1 MLFRPIDEM
10 SLRQLFSTPFA
21 KEILGLSYIGPV
33 LDPLGKV
40 DTSPDALIL
49 DMRKS
54 PYKTLRCDFKF
65 TPNSKEDF
73 AHNGKFDVAV
83 IWAYGKITKEKLQ
96 ADLLEQNGCYE
107 IIALEEVKAFHSL
120 LEYNN
125 ENIKLSQDFTSLKT
139 TILKRDAAY
148 VTCLYMAAA
157 VYPKR
162 INYEQMIDYL
172 EKRFPQVKAMSAKG
186 KSNAVTA
193 FTQTTPPL
201 LEWVF
206 AKNYQWIKD
215 YDSKIGKSYL
225 AELIQI
231 NFRLDLPTD
240 KDLDYVSDKS

>member
-10 SLRQLFSTPFA
+10 SLRHLFSTPFA
-21 KEILGLSYIGPV
+21 KEAVGLSYIGPV

-54 PYKTLRCDFKF
+54 PYKILRCEFKF
-65 TPNSKEDF
+65 VPNSKDDF
-73 AHNGKFDVAV
+73 THNGKFDIAV
-83 IWAYGKITKEKLQ
+83 IWSYGRIDRAKLQ
-96 ADLLEQNGCYE
+96 ADLSEQNGCYE
-107 IIALEEVKAFHSL
+107 IIAFDEIRAFHSL

-125 ENIKLSQDFTSLKT
+125 ENIKLSQDFTALKS
-139 TILKRDAAY
+139 TILKRDSAY

-162 INYEQMIDYL
+162 INYERMIDYL
-172 EKRFPQVKAMSAKG
+172 EKRFPQVAAMGSKG

-225 AELIQI
+225 AELIQN
-231 NFRLDLPTD
+231 NFRLELPTIE
-240 KDLDYVSDKS
+240 DLNFVTEG